1 MQPIFLIFFVLS
13 VVITIG
19 VDDAFANDGRIIL
32 ETASLEHLDTIGRH
46 NSLVQVDSDTYALA
60 HSGTGGD
67 GYISTFTI
75 SSDGTSIVKVN
86 SLEHDT
92 THGQYNSLV
101 HVDSDIYALA
111 YTGEGLLGY
120 ISTFRIDSDGAITLI
135 KTQSQGNN
143 LEHDENLGWYNS
155 LVQVDSNTIALAYAG
170 LANDGYI
177 STFTISSSGVI
188 TAVKTQSGGNNL
200 EHDGSNGTHN
210 SLLQIDSDTYAL
222 AYSGHRA
229 DGYIT
234 TFTISSDG
242 SSITEV
248 SGSILE
254 HDENKGE
261 YNSLVHVDS
270 DTYALAYS
278 GHDDDGYIT
287 TFTISSS
294 GVITA
299 VKTQSGGNNLEHDEN
314 KGIHNS
320 LVQVDSDT
328 YALAYTGTET
338 DGYISTFTIS
348 SDGTSIVK
356 VNSLEHDTDVG
367 NFNSLVQVDS
377 DTYAL
382 AYTSSGKDGWITTF
396 TIKSNDGIIRYA
408 PHIND
413 KVLVQLNSDKEFIL
427 NAKDTNIINI
437 SSQVGDTIN
446 ITISACDDAEV
457 ELLSPVTFVTNFAKK
472 PSDMNNYFAGNTLYG
487 KTGLSVYKLNQN
499 SIDQSYSYGETLTWN
514 DSTTVKRD
522 MLHCD
527 NDGLQ
532 SFDPQELVV
541 TYSMVV
547 NKVVEQTPVMVK
559 IMDSDYMQTKVV
571 LPFTLE
577 ILPNLTE
584 NPTEVKVP
592 EIEFLTEDKSEFFI
606 KSDKSSYL
614 HGNKVTITGQ
624 IPIQDFDPKQGQN
637 IKFSITSPENQS
649 IVAGEF
655 APQLDGSFTYET
667 FAMDTIW
674 KIDGEF
680 NFNFNF
686 GSIDSN
692 LVMLYDNKEF
702 KISNLERAT
711 EVKVVEP
718 IVTPPVATPVVKESN
733 SAPLGIAL
741 FVDTSKNPQHYIDR
755 YFNEPKYKEWFD
767 KNYPQYISIYQ
778 AVGLEEPIV
787 TPPVATPVVEQ
798 KIVERTIPTCG
809 AGTEDVNGICQVMST
824 EEKTSSLKI
833 YQSRRQ

>member
-19 VDDAFANDGRIIL
+19 VDDAYANDGKTIL
-32 ETASLEHLDTIGRH
+32 ETASLEYLDTIGRF

-92 THGQYNSLV
+92 
-101 HVDSDIYALA
+101 
-111 YTGEGLLGY
+111 
-120 ISTFRIDSDGAITLI
+120 
-135 KTQSQGNN
+135 
-143 LEHDENLGWYNS
+143 
-155 LVQVDSNTIALAYAG
+155 
-170 LANDGYI
+170 
-177 STFTISSSGVI
+177 
-188 TAVKTQSGGNNL
+188 
-200 EHDGSNGTHN
+200 
-210 SLLQIDSDTYAL
+210 
-222 AYSGHRA
+222 
-229 DGYIT
+229 
-234 TFTISSDG
+234 
-242 SSITEV
+242 
-248 SGSILE
+248 
-254 HDENKGE
+254 
-261 YNSLVHVDS
+261 
-270 DTYALAYS
+270 
-278 GHDDDGYIT
+278 
-287 TFTISSS
+287 
-294 GVITA
+294 
-299 VKTQSGGNNLEHDEN
+299 
-314 KGIHNS
+314 
-320 LVQVDSDT
+320 
-328 YALAYTGTET
+328 
-338 DGYISTFTIS
+338 
-348 SDGTSIVK
+348 
-356 VNSLEHDTDVG
+356 DVG

-377 DTYAL
+377 DTYVL

-396 TIKSNDGIIRYA
+396 TIESNDGIIRYA

-522 MLHCD
+522 ILYCD
-527 NDGLQ
+527 NDGLE
-532 SFDPQELVV
+532 SFDAQELVV

-547 NKVVEQTPVMVK
+547 NKVVEQTSVMVK
-559 IMDSDYMQTKVV
+559 IMDNDYMQTNVV

-577 ILPNLTE
+577 ILPNLNE

-606 KSDKSSYL
+606 KSDKSSYV

-649 IVAGEF
+649 IITGEF
-655 APQLDGSFTYET
+655 APQLDGSFIYET

-702 KISNLERAT
+702 KISNLESGT

-733 SAPLGIAL
+733 STPLGIAL

-798 KIVERTIPTCG
+798 KIVERSIPTCG

-833 YQSRRQ
+833 YQSRR